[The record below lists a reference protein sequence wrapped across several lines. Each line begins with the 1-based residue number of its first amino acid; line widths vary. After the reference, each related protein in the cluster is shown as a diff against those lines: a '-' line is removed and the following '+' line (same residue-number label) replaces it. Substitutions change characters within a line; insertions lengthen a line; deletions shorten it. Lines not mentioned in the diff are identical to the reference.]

1 MEENNL
7 IFGIR
12 SVMEA
17 LKAGK
22 EIDKILIKKDLQGEL
37 AHELFAAVKGMNIFI
52 QRVPIEKINRIT
64 RKNHQGVIAF
74 ISPVSYLR
82 LENIVPTH
90 YDEG

>member
-37 AHELFAAVKGMNIFI
+37 AQELFAAVKGMNIF
-52 QRVPIEKINRIT
+52 T
-64 RKNHQGVIAF
+64 TC
-74 ISPVSYLR
+74 SYR
-82 LENIVPTH
+82 ENQSYNP
-90 YDEG
+90 

>member
-22 EIDKILIKKDLQGEL
+22 EIDKILIKKDRREYSLRSDSLVYKCG
-37 AHELFAAVKGMNIFI
+37 I
-52 QRVPIEKINRIT
+52 QIIDK
-64 RKNHQGVIAF
+64 
-74 ISPVSYLR
+74 
-82 LENIVPTH
+82 
-90 YDEG
+90 

>member
-22 EIDKILIKKDLQGEL
+22 EIEHASKFGFPIHRPYHDLTKEEKILLW
-37 AHELFAAVKGMNIFI
+37 KGNEYFY
-52 QRVPIEKINRIT
+52 T
-64 RKNHQGVIAF
+64 TC
-74 ISPVSYLR
+74 SYR
-82 LENIVPTH
+82 ENQSYNP
-90 YDEG
+90 